1 MRNFG
6 NDWIH
11 IDVSDGKFTPVETWN
26 NPAELNS
33 KFEIRN
39 SKLKMEVHL
48 MVERPE
54 KQITPWLEAGAKRI
68 ILHLE
73 AIKKISEGELT
84 KMIEKISEAGAE
96 VMLATNPDTPAEELI
111 PYLDSIYQFQFL
123 AVKPGFSGQE
133 FDERIVE
140 KVRFLRERSS
150 DVVIEVDGGINV
162 ETAKLVRRA
171 GADIIV
177 SASYIFSNKDP
188 LRAYKNLLEIDQLL
202 YESG

>member
-1 MRNFG
+1 
-6 NDWIH
+6 
-11 IDVSDGKFTPVETWN
+11 
-26 NPAELNS
+26 
-33 KFEIRN
+33 
-39 SKLKMEVHL
+39 
-48 MVERPE
+48 
-54 KQITPWLEAGAKRI
+54 
-68 ILHLE
+68 
-73 AIKKISEGELT
+73 
-84 KMIEKISEAGAE
+84 
-96 VMLATNPDTPAEELI
+96 MLATNPDTPAEELI
-111 PYLDSIYQFQFL
+111 PYLDSVYQFQFL

-140 KVRFLRERSS
+140 KVKFLRERSS

-171 GADIIV
+171 GADIVV